1 MITIYLFI
9 NIIPKSLD
17 GTLTTIEFQRE
28 ALENAQSNT
37 QIIQNMDYAAKA
49 LKKAHNGLDVD
60 KVDDLMADIQEQQDV
75 AQEIADA
82 IAKPM
87 GFQVNIFKFLEV
99 YEFINLKW
107 SLDRL
112 TINIIRINVATT
124 ALNSNWIWTFINF

>member
-1 MITIYLFI
+1 MCKLNSPF
-9 NIIPKSLD
+9 LD

-60 KVDDLMADIQEQQDV
+60 KVDDLMADIQDQQDV
-75 AQEIADA
+75 ANEIADA

-87 GFQVNIFKFLEV
+87 GFQVTYLCHLSPYRGRRGV
-99 YEFINLKW
+99 L
-107 SLDRL
+107 RL
-112 TINIIRINVATT
+112 
-124 ALNSNWIWTFINF
+124 

>member
-9 NIIPKSLD
+9 NIKQKSLD

>member
-1 MITIYLFI
+1 M
-9 NIIPKSLD
+9 
-17 GTLTTIEFQRE
+17 
-28 ALENAQSNT
+28 ENAQSNT

-87 GFQVNIFKFLEV
+87 GFQVNIGSSHIFRRLV
-99 YEFINLKW
+99 LMEFVKNVVRCFSELK
-107 SLDRL
+107 
-112 TINIIRINVATT
+112 
-124 ALNSNWIWTFINF
+124 

>member
-87 GFQVNIFKFLEV
+87 GFQVNIFKIFRLL
-99 YEFINLKW
+99 NLKW
-107 SLDRL
+107 SLHL
-112 TINIIRINVATT
+112 
-124 ALNSNWIWTFINF
+124 